1 MEEGEVGGKRSWSN
15 QYSFFQ
21 ESFRERKWDR
31 KKKEKILMT
40 VHKVNQIS
48 CQDFAC
54 ANLYHKL
61 PFIIFGFFYES
72 CKS

>member
-1 MEEGEVGGKRSWSN
+1 MEQPVPVFPRVGQGAEVGQK
-15 QYSFFQ
+15 
-21 ESFRERKWDR
+21 EER
-31 KKKEKILMT
+31 KILMT

-61 PFIIFGFFYES
+61 PFIIFGFFYEP

>member
-1 MEEGEVGGKRSWSN
+1 MEQPVPVFPRVGQGAEVGQK
-15 QYSFFQ
+15 
-21 ESFRERKWDR
+21 EER
-31 KKKEKILMT
+31 KILMT